1 MKKLMIAG
9 NWKMNMLRHQ
19 ARELTQDIVSGI
31 GDVKEGIDVVLAPP
45 YTALDIVGGLIGDS
59 RIMLAAQNVF
69 WEDRGA
75 FTGEISPAMLVDAG
89 CKWVIIGHSER
100 RGILGETDSV
110 VRKKIKASLGDG
122 LGVIVCVGETLEERE
137 VGKTLKIVQSQ
148 IESALMDLELDD
160 PLRFVIAYEPVW
172 AIGTGKNATPQEAE
186 YVHATIREITG
197 SIFGQDS
204 EHIRI
209 IYGGSVNGENIE
221 ELLHMDN
228 IDGAL
233 IGGAG
238 LDANSFVKIVKLA
251 GDREKWN

>member
-1 MKKLMIAG
+1 MKKIMIAG
-9 NWKMNMLRHQ
+9 NWKMNMLRHE
-19 ARELTQDIVSGI
+19 ARELTQKIISGVKDAKDYIDILV
-31 GDVKEGIDVVLAPP
+31 APP
-45 YTALDIVGGLIGDS
+45 YTALDVVGGLISDTK
-59 RIMLAAQNVF
+59 IKMAAQDVF

-75 FTGEISPAMLVDAG
+75 FTGEVSPAMLIDAG
-89 CKWVIIGHSER
+89 CEWVIIGHSER

-110 VRKKIKASLGDG
+110 IRKKINASLGDG
-122 LGVIVCVGETLEERE
+122 LNVIVCVGETLQERE
-137 VGKTLKIVQSQ
+137 IGKTIKIVQSQ
-148 IESALMDLELDD
+148 VESALIDLELDD
-160 PLRFVIAYEPVW
+160 PLRIVIAYEPVW
-172 AIGTGKNATPQEAE
+172 AIGTGKTATPEEAE

-209 IYGGSVNGENIE
+209 IYGGSVNRENIE

-238 LDANSFVKIVKLA
+238 LNADSFVKIVKLA
-251 GDREKWN
+251 GE